1 MLLWRNCLFGP
12 EWASWNQF
20 ELNISVCVG
29 QHGVGPEQ
37 LCVCVCVPHLV
48 LTSSSSHSRTQ
59 CLSMDWPTGLLL
71 EQRLVS
77 RWPGLTR
84 SLTALSV
91 KRKFFFFHIGASEIP
106 TLQQHLYYFHFIL
119 LGPSLPLVHSKQKT
133 EEVRRKINSTQ
144 KKKRVKLN
152 WIELNWSVT
161 RELTQYIRC
170 SQITGWRSS
179 LEGILIPESMGGS
192 IFPSV
197 WVNINKVWSL
207 SDLLTPP
214 RRI

>member
-1 MLLWRNCLFGP
+1 MFVNR
-12 EWASWNQF
+12 
-20 ELNISVCVG
+20 
-29 QHGVGPEQ
+29 
-37 LCVCVCVPHLV
+37 
-48 LTSSSSHSRTQ
+48 LTNRTFIGADS
-59 CLSMDWPTGLLL
+59 CPDGLA
-71 EQRLVS
+71 
-77 RWPGLTR
+77 WPGLA
-84 SLTALSV
+84 SLSG
-91 KRKFFFFHIGASEIP
+91 KRKFFFFHFWASEIP
-106 TLQQHLYYFHFIL
+106 KLQQHLYYFHFIL

-144 KKKRVKLN
+144 KKRVKHN

-161 RELTQYIRC
+161 GELTQYIRC
-170 SQITGWRSS
+170 SQITGWR
-179 LEGILIPESMGGS
+179 LGLKGILIPESMGGS